1 MPTYEYKC
9 RKCGYE
15 FEKFQSITEEPLKVC
30 PKCEGEVFRLIS
42 KNCSFILKGSG
53 YYSTDNRKSST
64 AKEKVSNSLSK
75 SEKKDKKVDD
85 SKGNGD
91 GKTSQGKLEKESTRT

>member
-9 RKCGYE
+9 KKCGNE

-30 PKCEGEVFRLIS
+30 PKCQGEVFRLIS

-53 YYSTDNRKSST
+53 YYSTDNRKSGVP
-64 AKEKVSNSLSK
+64 KERKSSSASK
-75 SEKKDKKVDD
+75 SDKKGKTVDSSD
-85 SKGNGD
+85 GNGD
-91 GKTSQGKLEKESTRT
+91 GKTVPGKLEKESART